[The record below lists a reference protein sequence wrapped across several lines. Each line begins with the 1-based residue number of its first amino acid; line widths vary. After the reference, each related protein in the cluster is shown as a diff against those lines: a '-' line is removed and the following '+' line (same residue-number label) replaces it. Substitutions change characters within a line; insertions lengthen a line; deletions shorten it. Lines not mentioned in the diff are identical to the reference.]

1 MFLPSRPSPDQIR
14 AFISS
19 QERKPFSY
27 PEVGASRDIAP
38 RGYNL
43 DHTRIHLGNGRQ
55 VFEGAI
61 KAIRQWKMFE
71 MTRLSL
77 CWPGTRIEVG
87 ATVAVL
93 VAHLGF
99 WSLNSCRIV
108 YLIDE
113 RGPVERFGFA
123 YGTLTEHAEIGEERF
138 SVEFHAS
145 EQAVWYD
152 LYAFS

>member
-1 MFLPSRPSPDQIR
+1 VFLPSRPSPDQIR

-71 MTRLSL
+71 MARLSL

>member
-1 MFLPSRPSPDQIR
+1 
-14 AFISS
+14 
-19 QERKPFSY
+19 
-27 PEVGASRDIAP
+27 
-38 RGYNL
+38 
-43 DHTRIHLGNGRQ
+43 
-55 VFEGAI
+55 
-61 KAIRQWKMFE
+61 MFE